1 MKISEKLYL
10 NYSFLFYTMN
20 MNTKII
26 YIILI
31 AFSIVGFTWWWVAQ
45 NKVNNAER
53 IIEIDRE
60 IVQLNNEIAL
70 HQSWYKI
77 SMQASEECSQSFIN
91 DANKEHIAADKK
103 REKMRILENEKAGL
117 IKNR

>member
-1 MKISEKLYL
+1 MNKIL
-10 NYSFLFYTMN
+10 T
-20 MNTKII
+20 
-26 YIILI
+26 IILI
-31 AFSIVGFTWWWVAQ
+31 ALILVGFTWWWVAQ
-45 NKVNNAER
+45 NKVNTAER

-60 IVQLNNEIAL
+60 ILQLSGEIAL

-103 REKMRILENEKAGL
+103 REKIRSLENEKAGL

>member
-1 MKISEKLYL
+1 MNKIL
-10 NYSFLFYTMN
+10 T
-20 MNTKII
+20 
-26 YIILI
+26 IILI
-31 AFSIVGFTWWWVAQ
+31 ALILVGFTWWWVAQ
-45 NKVNNAER
+45 NKVNTAER

-60 IVQLNNEIAL
+60 ILQLSGEIAL

-103 REKMRILENEKAGL
+103 REKIRSLENEKAGL
-117 IKNR
+117 IKNRQVLKISI

>member
-1 MKISEKLYL
+1 
-10 NYSFLFYTMN
+10 

-26 YIILI
+26 YMILI
-31 AFSIVGFTWWWVAQ
+31 AISLVWFTWWWVAQ
-45 NKVNNAER
+45 NKVNTAER

-60 IVQLNNEIAL
+60 IVQLNDEIAL

-77 SMQASEECSQSFIN
+77 SMQASEECSQSFID

-103 REKMRILENEKAGL
+103 REKIRSLENEKAGL
-117 IKNR
+117 IQNR